1 MKSLADRAYEY
12 TAAIAEGIGP
22 RPAGSPA
29 ESAAFDAIAAKLGLW
44 GYTLERTPVPFA
56 PHTRLGPPLLL
67 SALLALLLMAS
78 GWLLQPF
85 PLAVLLLPLL
95 LALRPGLARWLRR
108 HMPRTRQSQNLLA
121 RRGAASN
128 GPRLILCAHVDSGS
142 ASVFTSPL
150 WLNLRR
156 QRAFILQRTAIALAA
171 LAITSW
177 IGLPLP
183 PWLLAAAQIAG
194 LALGLGWLGLELA
207 EAAGPQQAAPG
218 AFDNASGVGV
228 LLALAE
234 HLSGHSAEKLNV
246 EFLFTGA
253 EETGLHGA
261 EAAARGLSPAPDL
274 AVINLDMVGAG
285 SGLAYVI
292 RDGVLNPR
300 PTDPALNELIL
311 QADPQVQDIWYTQRS
326 SDYLPFL
333 ERGIR
338 AASLQSVGSEA
349 AELAYH
355 TRRDTLAVI
364 EKEAL
369 GRTAQTVLRVI
380 QAGYLGQVKS

>member
-1 MKSLADRAYEY
+1 VKTLAERAYEH
-12 TAAIAEGIGP
+12 TAALAAGIGP

-29 ESAAFDAIAAKLGLW
+29 EAAAFDRIAEKLAAW

-56 PHTRLGPPLLL
+56 PPARLGPTLLL
-67 SALLALLLMAS
+67 SILLALLLMAS
-78 GWLLQPF
+78 GWLVQLF
-85 PLAVLLLPLL
+85 PPAVISMPLL

-108 HMPRTRQSQNLLA
+108 HMPRTRQSQNVWA
-121 RRGAASN
+121 CKDRRD
-128 GPRLILCAHVDSGS
+128 GPRLILCAHVDSGQ
-142 ASVFTSPL
+142 ASVFTAPF
-150 WLNLRR
+150 WLQLRR
-156 QRAFILQRTAIALAA
+156 QRTFILQRAAIALAA
-171 LAITSW
+171 LAITGW
-177 IGLPLP
+177 VGLPLP
-183 PWLLAAAQIAG
+183 AWLLTAAQITG
-194 LALGLGWLGLELA
+194 LALGLGWLALELA

-218 AFDNASGVGV
+218 AYDNASGVGV

-234 HLSGHSAEKLNV
+234 ELADRPAEKLNV

-261 EAAARGLSPAPDL
+261 EAAARSLSPAPDL
-274 AVINLDMVGAG
+274 AVLNLDMVGAG
-285 SGLAYVI
+285 DGLAYVI
-292 RDGVLNPR
+292 RDGVINPR
-300 PTDPALNELIL
+300 PTDPALNKLIL

-355 TRRDTLAVI
+355 THRDTLAVI
-364 EKEAL
+364 EQEAL
-369 GRTAQTVLRVI
+369 GRAAQTVWTLI
-380 QAGYLGQVKS
+380 QSGY